1 MSRRK
6 LNLPYD
12 RSAEGRLLT
21 VSQAADLLSCSRSW
35 VYRLIDEGRL
45 KAIRIG
51 SRKGLRATEKSLEGY
66 LASREVAAR
75 NGDSSLTQ
83 S

>member
-1 MSRRK
+1 MSSRK

-12 RSAEGRLLT
+12 RAAEGRLLT
-21 VSQAADLLSCSRSW
+21 VSQVADRLSCSRSW

-51 SRKGLRATEKSLEGY
+51 SRKGLRATEKSVADYEW
-66 LASREVAAR
+66 ASAV
-75 NGDSSLTQ
+75 N
-83 S
+83 